1 MEHLERMLDTDAQR
15 AALRAV
21 YGLDGSAPQT
31 PRALARQ
38 LGVTH
43 TVVNRLVQSGL
54 KRLSAA

>member
-1 MEHLERMLDTDAQR
+1 MLDTDAQR